1 MADSKPTVVDHV
13 ETSPEAPT
21 AVIDSSSRLQNF
33 LAHQASLTRK
43 DAIKEHRKAIA
54 W

>member
-1 MADSKPTVVDHV
+1 MADSKPTGVDHV

-21 AVIDSSSRLQNF
+21 AVIDSSSRLQSF
-33 LAHQASLTRK
+33 LTRQNSLTRK
-43 DAIKEHRKAIA
+43 EAIKEHRKAIA